1 MNDRFQFFT
10 ASRDVAPGKGTGER
24 ITTDFDYSE
33 LAATPK
39 WRTILSNL
47 SDVCCDPE
55 GGEPKGF
62 KWAGYTWRTV
72 EHAFQAEKFR
82 TNPNDMYKFTMECDP
97 TTDGYW
103 ARKQRKMIELN
114 RAQRMHWDSIKREV
128 LEQLW
133 REKFTQDPKA
143 RAVLL
148 ATGDAELW
156 HFAPRLPADR
166 WIELEGLRDIF
177 RWT

>member
-72 EHAFQAEKFR
+72 EHAFQAHKF
-82 TNPNDMYKFTMECDP
+82 NSVFPPVYYKFTMEEDP
-97 TTDGYW
+97 KTDGYW
-103 ARKQRKMIELN
+103 ARKQRKFIELN
-114 RAQRMHWDSIKREV
+114 RMQLRHWDDSKGE
-128 LEQLW
+128 LMEQLW
-133 REKFTQDPKA
+133 HAKFTQDPKA

-156 HFAPRLPADR
+156 HSAPRIAAER
-166 WIELEGLRDIF
+166 
-177 RWT
+177 

>member
-1 MNDRFQFFT
+1 MNDRFQFFA

-24 ITTDFDYSE
+24 ITSQHDYNQ
-33 LAATPK
+33 LASIPK

-62 KWAGYTWRTV
+62 KWNGYTWRTV
-72 EHAFQAEKFR
+72 EHVFQAHKFID
-82 TNPNDMYKFTMECDP
+82 TPTDYYKFTMECDP

-103 ARKQRKMIELN
+103 ARKNRKMLVLN
-114 RAQRMHWDSIKREV
+114 KTQLVHWDSIKGEIM
-128 LEQLW
+128 EQLW
-133 REKFTQDPKA
+133 FSKFSQDPKA

-156 HFAPRLPADR
+156 HTAPRMAA
-166 WIELEGLRDIF
+166 E
-177 RWT
+177 RWTGLEILRTQLRV